1 MSTTSANVQ
10 MNIVDSSFKCP
21 RGVEDFFP
29 DPHDCSLFHD
39 CSSKS
44 NTICFLKIFML
55 FSILKG
61 WVCRTEI
68 ARQFVRCLI
77 GWKIGTIR
85 WRDPKI
91 DQSDWR
97 GPKIDQSGWRDP
109 KIDHSDEGTLKL
121 TNQVEVPKKLT
132 NQIEGILKLT
142 NQVEVQ
148 PYWSVL
154 VGLISD
160 WSVFGDTQMWLA
172 NFFDE
177 SNWGQTDE
185 QFLLCL
191 LILTG
196 LRTKIGAGC
205 TFDA

>member
-77 GWKIGTIR
+77 GWKIGPIR
-85 WRDPKI
+85 WREPKI

-97 GPKIDQSGWRDP
+97 TPKIDQSD
-109 KIDHSDEGTLKL
+109 
-121 TNQVEVPKKLT
+121 
-132 NQIEGILKLT
+132 EGILKLT
-142 NQVEVQ
+142 NQIEG
-148 PYWSVL
+148 PL
-154 VGLISD
+154 K
-160 WSVFGDTQMWLA
+160 LA
-172 NFFDE
+172 NQMRE
-177 SNWGQTDE
+177 P
-185 QFLLCL
+185 
-191 LILTG
+191 
-196 LRTKIGAGC
+196 
-205 TFDA
+205 